1 MKLKFI
7 YEISNFGPQTV
18 ASFAFSTARNDIYN
32 TFTAATE
39 WSRANTEFMT
49 LLQCEGNL
57 CKSDKMDK
65 AEEEAP
71 FEK

>member
-1 MKLKFI
+1 MKFQ
-7 YEISNFGPQTV
+7 ISARKLSRLLPL
-18 ASFAFSTARNDIYN
+18 STARNDIYN

-39 WSRANTEFMT
+39 WSRAKTEFMT

-57 CKSDKMDK
+57 CKSDKVDK

-71 FEK
+71 FEI